1 MTWELAL
8 EIILDALKDSAL
20 VFAFVFAFHF
30 LLSFFDHQI
39 ADFLIERKKTG
50 PLFGSLFGLIPQ
62 CGTSVLGA
70 DLYIKKYIT
79 MGTLIA
85 LFLSCSDEAFIAIL
99 ASGSN
104 KTIMIL
110 PLIGLKF
117 AIGCLIGI
125 LVDLIF
131 RHQEIHE
138 AKEEEH
144 EHVGEYECPEHHHH
158 HDHENKVQ
166 QHFVHPLLHSLE
178 IFAYVLIINLLI
190 GFIIGFVGEE
200 NFSNFI
206 QTNKYLA
213 PLFTS
218 IIGLIPNC
226 ASSLLITELYIEGSL
241 SFGALLSGLLVN
253 SGLGMMMLL
262 KNRKAIKNIPL
273 IIIICLSIAIIS
285 GYITCLIIGF

>member
-8 EIILDALKDSAL
+8 DIILDSLKDSAL

-39 ADFLIERKKTG
+39 ADFLIKRKKTG
-50 PLFGSLFGLIPQ
+50 PAFGSLFGLIPQ
-62 CGTSVLGA
+62 CGTRVLGA

-99 ASGSN
+99 TAWN
-104 KTIMIL
+104 DKTIYIL
-110 PLIGLKF
+110 PLIGLKI
-117 AIGCLIGI
+117 AIGCAIGI
-125 LVDLIF
+125 IVDLIF
-131 RHQEIHE
+131 HKQDLHE
-138 AKEEEH
+138 VEEEEH

-158 HDHENKVQ
+158 HHESKVQ
-166 QHFVHPLLHSLE
+166 KHVVHPLLHSLE
-178 IFAYVLIINLLI
+178 IFGYVLAINLAL

-206 QTNKYLA
+206 HANKYLA
-213 PLFTS
+213 PLFAS
-218 IIGLIPNC
+218 SIGLIPNC
-226 ASSLLITELYIEGSL
+226 ASSLLITELFIEGSL

-262 KNRKAIKNIPL
+262 KNRKVAKNIPL
-273 IIIICLSIAIIS
+273 IILICFLIAVLS
-285 GYITCLIIGF
+285 GYITCLIMGF